1 MSKKTLPKWIKLTH
15 PKLFQQI
22 ILEASYTPKETVSLI
37 IDSAILIAVIG
48 CCISLLFYV
57 YPF

>member
-1 MSKKTLPKWIKLTH
+1 MQKNLPKWIKLTH

-22 ILEASYTPKETVSLI
+22 ILEASYTKKEKIALI

>member
-1 MSKKTLPKWIKLTH
+1 MKKLPLIIRLTH

-22 ILEASYTPKETVSLI
+22 ILEASYTKKETVALI

-48 CCISLLFYV
+48 CCIGLLFYV

>member
-1 MSKKTLPKWIKLTH
+1 MKKLPLIIRLTH

-22 ILEASYTPKETVSLI
+22 ILEASYTKKETVELI

-48 CCISLLFYV
+48 FCIALLFYV